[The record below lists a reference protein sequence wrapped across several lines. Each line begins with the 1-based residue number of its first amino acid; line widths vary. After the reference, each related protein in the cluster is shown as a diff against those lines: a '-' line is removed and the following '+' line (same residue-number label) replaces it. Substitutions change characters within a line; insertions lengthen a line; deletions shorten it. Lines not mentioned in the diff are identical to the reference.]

1 MQQLTMQPW
10 KLLKSQIVFDNYTK
24 IEERTYEL
32 PDGNIKNFYIKLSG
46 RAACVVAFTENNK
59 VITVEQF
66 RPGPDRVLYELPGG
80 GVDGDETYE
89 QAVARELREE
99 TGYEGKL
106 QFVTECVDDAYATML
121 RGCFVATNC
130 KKVGE
135 QQLDGSE
142 FMNVKLL
149 DLPDFL
155 KIIRTG
161 QMTDVEAA
169 FLGLDFLGMLG
180 ERSN

>member
-1 MQQLTMQPW
+1 MKPW
-10 KLLKSQIVFDNYTK
+10 KLLASRIVFDNYTK
-24 IEERTYEL
+24 IEERIYEL
-32 PDGNIKNFYIKLSG
+32 PDGETKNFYIKLSG
-46 RAACVVAFTENNK
+46 RAACVVALTEDNK
-59 VITVEQF
+59 VIMVEQY

-89 QAVARELREE
+89 QAITRELREE
-99 TGYEGKL
+99 TGYEGDM
-106 QFVTECVDDAYATML
+106 QFVTECVDDAYVTML

-135 QQLDGSE
+135 QQLDSSE

-149 DLPDFL
+149 ELPEFL
-155 KIIRTG
+155 KIARSG

-169 FLGLDFLGMLG
+169 FLGLDYLKLL
-180 ERSN
+180 